1 MKNRTKFYLWSLGV
15 LFIQLLGCQ
24 DIELPVLQTYE
35 VKNITATTATS
46 GGFIEYSGNEDVIER
61 GVCWSTNPNPKIS
74 DNKTVD
80 AAGTGEFISSI
91 VGLSANTTYYI
102 RAYAKTKKN
111 TTYGIQLSFTTLNGL
126 IGISTLPASNVSAT
140 SAIIGVVVNIDG
152 GAEITERGIC
162 WGKDP
167 NPTVILSNKTLNGI
181 GLGSF
186 EVALTELE
194 PATVYF
200 ARSYAKNSV
209 NTIYGNE
216 VIFTTKNGII
226 KIRTLPVQT
235 FTSETATC
243 GGIIDDDGGAD
254 VTARGVCWSVNTS
267 PTINNDKTF
276 NGIGKGSFSSK
287 ISSLSEGNL
296 YYYRAYATNS
306 VGTVYGE
313 EYSFLFKPENSAG
326 TETDPYNVA
335 EALVYQ
341 NSEVKW
347 LKGYIVGSV
356 KADETISAIDAAD
369 DVLFSATGVRNTMVL
384 LADSKT
390 ETDYTKCVAVN
401 LPTGE
406 IRTAVNLVDNPSNLG
421 KLLKV
426 NGTLR
431 AYFGIPGVRDLLG
444 FNLEGYV
451 APTVDFNVP
460 EMSIA
465 DVRAQWTGEKK
476 TITDKKKIVGIVVTD
491 LAGGNSG
498 SLKNLTIVS
507 TDNSAGIMVRLT
519 ENNTYNMGDKIEIAL
534 EGLELN
540 HYGLA
545 ILLNNVPTIKTQRIA
560 TNQTVTP
567 VATTIANVR
576 ANYASY
582 ESRLVTVNGTIT
594 SGGGGK
600 WYSGT
605 AAGQNNKLTSG
616 ADELIMYV
624 TKYATFKDSA
634 VPTGEKTVTGIVGQ
648 YSTATATSYQ
658 LIIRNL
664 DDVK

>member
-1 MKNRTKFYLWSLGV
+1 MK
-15 LFIQLLGCQ
+15 
-24 DIELPVLQTYE
+24 
-35 VKNITATTATS
+35 
-46 GGFIEYSGNEDVIER
+46 
-61 GVCWSTNPNPKIS
+61 
-74 DNKTVD
+74 
-80 AAGTGEFISSI
+80 
-91 VGLSANTTYYI
+91 
-102 RAYAKTKKN
+102 
-111 TTYGIQLSFTTLNGL
+111 
-126 IGISTLPASNVSAT
+126 
-140 SAIIGVVVNIDG
+140 
-152 GAEITERGIC
+152 
-162 WGKDP
+162 
-167 NPTVILSNKTLNGI
+167 
-181 GLGSF
+181 
-186 EVALTELE
+186 
-194 PATVYF
+194 
-200 ARSYAKNSV
+200 
-209 NTIYGNE
+209 
-216 VIFTTKNGII
+216 TTKLFASMFMAMAVAFSACTNVNDPDDDNTSD
-226 KIRTLPVQT
+226 KLP
-235 FTSETATC
+235 FSETFE
-243 GGIIDDDGGAD
+243 
-254 VTARGVCWSVNTS
+254 S
-267 PTINNDKTF
+267 
-276 NGIGKGSFSSK
+276 GIGKFTTQSVSGDEVWKHDAQYKYMLVTGYVDGTNKANEDWLISPEIDLAGVTAAKLSFEHVTRYFASVSTEATVWVSENYVDGLPSTAQWTQLTTPAFTNASNWSLVPSGE
-287 ISSLSEGNL
+287 ISLT
-296 YYYRAYATNS
+296 AYA
-306 VGTVYGE
+306 GKKIKIA
-313 EYSFLFKPENSAG
+313 FKYISTATKAG
-326 TETDPYNVA
+326 TWELKNFLVEEGEAENEDPGTGGVGDTLTVA
-335 EALVYQ
+335 EALVTQ

-347 LKGYIVGSV
+347 VKGYIVGSV
-356 KADETISAIDAAD
+356 KADEAISTIDAAD
-369 DVLFSATGVRNTMVL
+369 DVLFSATGVRNTVVL
-384 LADSKT
+384 VADSKT

-451 APTVDFNVP
+451 APTGDFNVP

-545 ILLNNVPTIKTQRIA
+545 IQLNNVPTIKTQRIA

-567 VATTIANVR
+567 VAITIANVR

-605 AAGQNNKLTSG
+605 ASGQNNKLSSG
-616 ADELIMYV
+616 SDELVLYV
-624 TKYATFKDSA
+624 TKYATFKDSTT
-634 VPTGEKTVTGIVGQ
+634 PEGEKSVTGIVGQ
-648 YSTATATSYQ
+648 YSTATAATYQ

>member
-1 MKNRTKFYLWSLGV
+1 MKTTKLFASMFMAMAVAFSACTNVNDPDEEDLSNKLPFSETFEAGLGKFTTQSVSGDELWKHEAQYKYVMITGYVDQTNKANEDWLISPEIDLTDVTAAKLSFEHVTRYFASVATEATVWVSENYVDGLPSTATWTQLTTPAFSNAANWNLVPSGEISLTAFAGKKIKIA
-15 LFIQLLGCQ
+15 FKYISTATKAG
-24 DIELPVLQTYE
+24 TWE
-35 VKNITATTATS
+35 VKNFLVEEGEA
-46 GGFIEYSGNEDVIER
+46 ENED
-61 GVCWSTNPNPKIS
+61 P
-74 DNKTVD
+74 
-80 AAGTGEFISSI
+80 GTGE
-91 VGLSANTTYYI
+91 VGD
-102 RAYAKTKKN
+102 
-111 TTYGIQLSFTTLNGL
+111 TL
-126 IGISTLPASNVSAT
+126 
-140 SAIIGVVVNIDG
+140 
-152 GAEITERGIC
+152 
-162 WGKDP
+162 
-167 NPTVILSNKTLNGI
+167 TV
-181 GLGSF
+181 
-186 EVALTELE
+186 A
-194 PATVYF
+194 
-200 ARSYAKNSV
+200 
-209 NTIYGNE
+209 
-216 VIFTTKNGII
+216 
-226 KIRTLPVQT
+226 Q
-235 FTSETATC
+235 
-243 GGIIDDDGGAD
+243 
-254 VTARGVCWSVNTS
+254 
-267 PTINNDKTF
+267 
-276 NGIGKGSFSSK
+276 
-287 ISSLSEGNL
+287 
-296 YYYRAYATNS
+296 
-306 VGTVYGE
+306 
-313 EYSFLFKPENSAG
+313 
-326 TETDPYNVA
+326 
-335 EALVYQ
+335 ALVTQ

-347 LKGYIVGSV
+347 VKGYIVGSV

-431 AYFGIPGVRDLLG
+431 AYFGIPGVRDLVG
-444 FNLEGYV
+444 FKLEGYV
-451 APTVDFNVP
+451 APTGDFAVP

-465 DVRAQWTGEKK
+465 DVRAQWAGEKK
-476 TITDKKKIVGIVVTD
+476 TLTDKKKIVGIVVTD
-491 LAGGNSG
+491 LVGGNSG

-507 TDNSAGIMVRLT
+507 ADNSAGIMVRLT

-540 HYGLA
+540 QYGLA
-545 ILLNNVPTIKTQRIA
+545 IQLNNVPTVKTQRIA

-576 ANYASY
+576 SNYASF
-582 ESRLVTVNGTIT
+582 ESRLVTVTGTIT
-594 SGGGGK
+594 SGGEGK

-605 AAGQNNKLTSG
+605 ASGQNNKLTSG

>member
-1 MKNRTKFYLWSLGV
+1 
-15 LFIQLLGCQ
+15 
-24 DIELPVLQTYE
+24 
-35 VKNITATTATS
+35 
-46 GGFIEYSGNEDVIER
+46 
-61 GVCWSTNPNPKIS
+61 
-74 DNKTVD
+74 
-80 AAGTGEFISSI
+80 
-91 VGLSANTTYYI
+91 
-102 RAYAKTKKN
+102 
-111 TTYGIQLSFTTLNGL
+111 
-126 IGISTLPASNVSAT
+126 
-140 SAIIGVVVNIDG
+140 
-152 GAEITERGIC
+152 
-162 WGKDP
+162 
-167 NPTVILSNKTLNGI
+167 
-181 GLGSF
+181 
-186 EVALTELE
+186 
-194 PATVYF
+194 
-200 ARSYAKNSV
+200 
-209 NTIYGNE
+209 
-216 VIFTTKNGII
+216 
-226 KIRTLPVQT
+226 
-235 FTSETATC
+235 
-243 GGIIDDDGGAD
+243 
-254 VTARGVCWSVNTS
+254 
-267 PTINNDKTF
+267 
-276 NGIGKGSFSSK
+276 
-287 ISSLSEGNL
+287 L

-476 TITDKKKIVGIVVTD
+476 RITDKKKIVGIVVTD

-545 ILLNNVPTIKTQRIA
+545 ILLNNVPTVKTQRIA

-576 ANYASY
+576 ANYASF
-582 ESRLVTVNGTIT
+582 ESRLVTVTGTIT
-594 SGGGGK
+594 SGGEGK

-605 AAGQNNKLTSG
+605 ASGQNNKLTSG

>member
-1 MKNRTKFYLWSLGV
+1 MKTTKLFASMFMAMAVAFSACTNVNDPEEEDLSNKLPFSETFEAGLGKFTTQSVSGDELWKHEAQYKYVMITGYVDQTNKANEDWLISPEIDLTDVTAAKLSFEHVTRYFASVATEATVWVSENYVDGLPSTATWTQLTTPAFSNAANWNLVPSGEISLTAFAGKKIKIA
-15 LFIQLLGCQ
+15 FKYISTATKAG
-24 DIELPVLQTYE
+24 TWE
-35 VKNITATTATS
+35 VKNFLVEEGEA
-46 GGFIEYSGNEDVIER
+46 ENED
-61 GVCWSTNPNPKIS
+61 P
-74 DNKTVD
+74 
-80 AAGTGEFISSI
+80 GTGE
-91 VGLSANTTYYI
+91 VGD
-102 RAYAKTKKN
+102 
-111 TTYGIQLSFTTLNGL
+111 TL
-126 IGISTLPASNVSAT
+126 
-140 SAIIGVVVNIDG
+140 
-152 GAEITERGIC
+152 
-162 WGKDP
+162 
-167 NPTVILSNKTLNGI
+167 TV
-181 GLGSF
+181 
-186 EVALTELE
+186 A
-194 PATVYF
+194 
-200 ARSYAKNSV
+200 
-209 NTIYGNE
+209 
-216 VIFTTKNGII
+216 
-226 KIRTLPVQT
+226 Q
-235 FTSETATC
+235 
-243 GGIIDDDGGAD
+243 
-254 VTARGVCWSVNTS
+254 
-267 PTINNDKTF
+267 
-276 NGIGKGSFSSK
+276 
-287 ISSLSEGNL
+287 
-296 YYYRAYATNS
+296 
-306 VGTVYGE
+306 
-313 EYSFLFKPENSAG
+313 
-326 TETDPYNVA
+326 
-335 EALVYQ
+335 ALVTQ

-347 LKGYIVGSV
+347 VKGYIVGSV

-431 AYFGIPGVRDLLG
+431 AYFGIPGVRDLVG
-444 FNLEGYV
+444 FKLEGYV
-451 APTVDFNVP
+451 APTGDFAVP

-465 DVRAQWTGEKK
+465 DVRAQWAGEKK
-476 TITDKKKIVGIVVTD
+476 TLTDKKKIVGIVVTD
-491 LAGGNSG
+491 LVGGNSG

-507 TDNSAGIMVRLT
+507 ADNSAGIMVRLT

-540 HYGLA
+540 QYGLA
-545 ILLNNVPTIKTQRIA
+545 IQLNNVPTVKTQRIA

-576 ANYASY
+576 SNYASF
-582 ESRLVTVNGTIT
+582 ESRLVTVTGTIT
-594 SGGGGK
+594 SGGEGK

-605 AAGQNNKLTSG
+605 ASGQNNKLTSG

>member
-1 MKNRTKFYLWSLGV
+1 MK
-15 LFIQLLGCQ
+15 
-24 DIELPVLQTYE
+24 
-35 VKNITATTATS
+35 
-46 GGFIEYSGNEDVIER
+46 
-61 GVCWSTNPNPKIS
+61 
-74 DNKTVD
+74 
-80 AAGTGEFISSI
+80 
-91 VGLSANTTYYI
+91 
-102 RAYAKTKKN
+102 
-111 TTYGIQLSFTTLNGL
+111 
-126 IGISTLPASNVSAT
+126 
-140 SAIIGVVVNIDG
+140 
-152 GAEITERGIC
+152 
-162 WGKDP
+162 
-167 NPTVILSNKTLNGI
+167 
-181 GLGSF
+181 
-186 EVALTELE
+186 
-194 PATVYF
+194 
-200 ARSYAKNSV
+200 
-209 NTIYGNE
+209 
-216 VIFTTKNGII
+216 TTKLFASMFMAMAVAFSACTNVNDPDDDNTSD
-226 KIRTLPVQT
+226 KLP
-235 FTSETATC
+235 FSETFE
-243 GGIIDDDGGAD
+243 
-254 VTARGVCWSVNTS
+254 S
-267 PTINNDKTF
+267 
-276 NGIGKGSFSSK
+276 GIGKFTTQSVSGDEVWKHDAQYKYMLVTGYVDGTNKANEDWLISPEIDLAGVTAAKLSFEHVTRYFASVSTEATVWVSENYVDGLPSTAQWTQLTTPAFTNASNWNLVPSGE
-287 ISSLSEGNL
+287 ISLT
-296 YYYRAYATNS
+296 AYA
-306 VGTVYGE
+306 GKKIKIA
-313 EYSFLFKPENSAG
+313 FKYISTATKAG
-326 TETDPYNVA
+326 TWELKNFFVEEGEAENEDPGTGGVGDTLTVA
-335 EALVYQ
+335 EALVTQ

-347 LKGYIVGSV
+347 VKGYIVGSV
-356 KADETISAIDAAD
+356 KADETVTTIDAAD
-369 DVLFSATGVRNTMVL
+369 DVLFSASGVRNTVVL
-384 LADSKT
+384 VADSKT

-406 IRTAVNLVDNPSNLG
+406 IRTAVNLIDNPSNLG

-444 FNLEGYV
+444 FKLDGYV
-451 APTVDFNVP
+451 APTGDFNVP

-507 TDNSAGIMVRLT
+507 TDNSTGIMVRLT

-540 HYGLA
+540 QYGLA
-545 ILLNNVPTIKTQRIA
+545 IQLNNVPSIKTQRIA

-576 ANYASY
+576 ANYASF

-605 AAGQNNKLTSG
+605 ATGQNNKLTSG
-616 ADELIMYV
+616 SEELVLYV

-634 VPTGEKTVTGIVGQ
+634 TPEGEKSVTGIVGQ
-648 YSTATATSYQ
+648 FSTATATAYQ

>member
-1 MKNRTKFYLWSLGV
+1 MKTTKLFASMFMAMAVAFSACTNVNDPEEEDLSNKLPFSETFEAGLGKFTTQSVSGDELWKHEAQYKYVMITGYVDQTNKANEDWLISPEIDLTDVTAAKLSFEHVTRYFASVATEATVWVSENYVDGLPSTATWTQLTTPAFSNAANWNLVPSGEISLTAFAGKKIKIA
-15 LFIQLLGCQ
+15 FKYISTATKAG
-24 DIELPVLQTYE
+24 TWE
-35 VKNITATTATS
+35 VKNFLVEEGEA
-46 GGFIEYSGNEDVIER
+46 ENED
-61 GVCWSTNPNPKIS
+61 P
-74 DNKTVD
+74 
-80 AAGTGEFISSI
+80 GTGE
-91 VGLSANTTYYI
+91 VGD
-102 RAYAKTKKN
+102 
-111 TTYGIQLSFTTLNGL
+111 TL
-126 IGISTLPASNVSAT
+126 
-140 SAIIGVVVNIDG
+140 
-152 GAEITERGIC
+152 
-162 WGKDP
+162 
-167 NPTVILSNKTLNGI
+167 TV
-181 GLGSF
+181 
-186 EVALTELE
+186 A
-194 PATVYF
+194 
-200 ARSYAKNSV
+200 
-209 NTIYGNE
+209 
-216 VIFTTKNGII
+216 
-226 KIRTLPVQT
+226 Q
-235 FTSETATC
+235 
-243 GGIIDDDGGAD
+243 
-254 VTARGVCWSVNTS
+254 
-267 PTINNDKTF
+267 
-276 NGIGKGSFSSK
+276 
-287 ISSLSEGNL
+287 
-296 YYYRAYATNS
+296 
-306 VGTVYGE
+306 
-313 EYSFLFKPENSAG
+313 
-326 TETDPYNVA
+326 
-335 EALVYQ
+335 ALVTQ

-347 LKGYIVGSV
+347 VKGYIVGSV

-431 AYFGIPGVRDLLG
+431 AYFGIPGVRDLVG
-444 FNLEGYV
+444 FKLEGYV
-451 APTVDFNVP
+451 APTGDFAVP

-465 DVRAQWTGEKK
+465 DVRAQWAGEKK
-476 TITDKKKIVGIVVTD
+476 TLTDKKKIVGIVVTD
-491 LAGGNSG
+491 LVGGNSG

-507 TDNSAGIMVRLT
+507 ADNSAGIMVRLT
-519 ENNTYNMGDKIEIAL
+519 ENNTYNIGDKIEIAL

-540 HYGLA
+540 QYGLA
-545 ILLNNVPTIKTQRIA
+545 IQLNNVPTVKTQRIA

-576 ANYASY
+576 SNYASF
-582 ESRLVTVNGTIT
+582 ESRLVTVTGTIT
-594 SGGGGK
+594 SGGEGK

-605 AAGQNNKLTSG
+605 ASGQNNKLTSG